1 MNYGID
7 IDDTISKTA
16 DKFIEYGREFN
27 KQVLKRGYNDK
38 LSEIPDHFYLKYIF
52 GWNQD
57 EQRKF
62 LEEYG
67 YYKKMIENAGLG
79 IAMKHST
86 PVVTEICDYITDSN
100 NDEGVAKALEKF
112 C

>member
-67 YYKKMIENAGLG
+67 YYKKMIENVEVKDDVKNTLKT
-79 IAMKHST
+79 IK
-86 PVVTEICDYITDSN
+86 
-100 NDEGVAKALEKF
+100 
-112 C
+112 